1 MKDLSIGG
9 VIMLDRSTEIGV
21 DEKEEVG
28 IAGSENFPLTVL
40 FLFSDRG
47 ANPGQQR
54 RGQFRRQR
62 GGARTSRAV

>member
-28 IAGSENFPLTVL
+28 IVGSENFPLTV
-40 FLFSDRG
+40 FF
-47 ANPGQQR
+47 N
-54 RGQFRRQR
+54 F
-62 GGARTSRAV
+62 